1 MKESDIKH
9 LRCIYERISTHVRK
23 DNDYMIKFKSII
35 DELEKENMPE
45 TKRWRLEIPEDVQR
59 EFEELKWA
67 WHYENGNI
75 IDENMS
81 ISISKPFSEWKSRFS
96 DLPKSWLVEIK
107 EESRPCMANEYAY
120 AFNSCHPNL
129 NLPKDII
136 IQIFESGI
144 KATELKHQ
152 ETESCEEAFQRI
164 GKNHTVTAHAFC
176 LAWEAANKSRGY

>member
-1 MKESDIKH
+1 MLLKFGCNPDH
-9 LRCIYERISTHVRK
+9 YYTA
-23 DNDYMIKFKSII
+23 KFKSII

-45 TKRWRLEIPEDVQR
+45 KKRYQLELPENIKLSQAEMATILKPWNGKEIDLDVTSLVTNNQKVR
-59 EFEELKWA
+59 IED
-67 WHYENGNI
+67 I
-75 IDENMS
+75 
-81 ISISKPFSEWKSRFS
+81 
-96 DLPKSWLVEIK
+96 PKSWLVEIK

-152 ETESCEEAFQRI
+152 ETESFEEWKD
-164 GKNHTVTAHAFC
+164 KNARWLRVNTVGVD
-176 LAWEAANKSRGY
+176 EARYIWAETLKSRGYK